1 MGIPVREQNPS
12 SASALSNRT
21 WSAITSS
28 RYFIYV
34 LVAPL
39 FLVLLAYVVY
49 PLFQTFVQSVQ
60 VQEQFTLKNY
70 AKFFSLE
77 HTANLEAL
85 WTSIYISVLS
95 VITCAIVGVA
105 MAFLLER
112 YEFPGRKVL
121 TVLAMVP
128 MALPP
133 LVGVLSF
140 TFLYGESGIIPRF
153 LKLLF
158 ELEQVPFSLKGVW
171 GVLMVHTFTMYT
183 YFYMTASTAIKGL
196 DPSLEEAASS
206 LGAGRLYV
214 WRRVILPMLTPAMI
228 ASSLL
233 VFMISMASYTAPLI
247 FGIERT
253 MTMQIYLSRTNGN
266 LDMAAA
272 QSTLLTIVS
281 ILFLMIMRWYQG
293 LRNYQ
298 NMSKG
303 VSVHRTEVKSTAGK
317 YAAMVLSFIGV
328 IVLLLPIL
336 VLILISFSKDATWTT
351 QILPPAYTVDH
362 YIKLFTDSKTWRP
375 IGNSFKMSFIAT
387 IGNVIF
393 GVAAA
398 YAMVRMKFRGKTLL
412 DILIMLP
419 WALPGTVVGVNL
431 ITAFSQPSVFSFN
444 QVLIGSFWI
453 LPLAYFVRHLPLVF
467 RSTSATLMQMDGS
480 VEEAARNLGASWWY
494 SFRRVVFPM
503 ALSGVLVGTLLAFV
517 QGIGEFVSSILLFTA
532 KTAPISVE
540 IFQRMY
546 SFEFGTACAYGVLQ
560 IILIVIVL
568 FISRKIAGDQAGTAV

>member
-1 MGIPVREQNPS
+1 MKPTLKSPSPKPV
-12 SASALSNRT
+12 LSWT
-21 WSAITSS
+21 AITTS
-28 RYFIYV
+28 RHFVYV

-49 PLFQTFVQSVQ
+49 PLFQTFLQSIQ
-60 VQEQFTLKNY
+60 LEDQFSLKNY
-70 AKFFSLE
+70 IKFFSLE
-77 HTANLEAL
+77 HTSNLEAL

-112 YEFPGRKVL
+112 YEFPGRKILAVL
-121 TVLAMVP
+121 VMVP

-140 TFLYGESGIIPRF
+140 TFLYGESGIIPRS

-158 ELEQVPFSLKGVW
+158 DLDQVPFSLKGIW

-183 YFYMTASTAIKGL
+183 YFYMTASSAIKGL

-206 LGAGRLYV
+206 LGAGRIYV
-214 WRRVILPMLTPAMI
+214 WRRIILPMLTPALI

-233 VFMISMASYTAPLI
+233 VFMVAMASYTAPLI

-266 LDMAAA
+266 LDMAAS
-272 QSTLLTIVS
+272 QSTILSVVS
-281 ILFLMIMRWYQG
+281 IVFLMIMRWYQG

-298 NMSKG
+298 NLSKG
-303 VSVHRTEVKSTAGK
+303 VSVHRTEVKSAVGK
-317 YAAMVLSFIGV
+317 YVAMILSFLGV

-336 VLILISFSKDATWTT
+336 VLVLISFSTDGTWTT
-351 QILPPAYTVDH
+351 QILPPEYTWKH
-362 YIKLFTDSKTWRP
+362 YVQLFTDSKTWRP
-375 IGNSFKMSFIAT
+375 IANSFKMSSIAT
-387 IGNVIF
+387 IGNIIF

-398 YAMVRMKFRGKTLL
+398 YAMVRMKFKGKSLL
-412 DILIMLP
+412 DVLIMLP

-431 ITAFSQPSVFSFN
+431 ITAFSEPTIFSFN
-444 QVLIGSFWI
+444 QVLIGSFWM

-480 VEEAARNLGASWWY
+480 IEEAARNLGASWWY

-503 ALSGVLVGTLLAFV
+503 ALSGILAGALLAFV
-517 QGIGEFVSSILLFTA
+517 QGIGEFVASILLFTG
-532 KTAPISVE
+532 KTTPISVE

-560 IILIVIVL
+560 IILIIIVL
-568 FISRKIAGDQAGTAV
+568 FISRKIAGDKAGTAL